1 MPSDKVF
8 SSADAAV
15 ADIPDGAVVMVG
27 GYAVP
32 GTPQGLVR
40 ALLRQAARGLTCISG
55 PWYVNDPELHDVAR
69 LVAAGRVR
77 KVITA
82 TPIRSSPIA
91 AAAPMDRRRSGEL
104 EVEMVAQATLAER
117 IRAGGAG
124 LGGVFLPAHGGD
136 AIDPTKEKRVIDGV
150 PCSLE
155 VSLQA
160 DFALLRAHTAD
171 TLGNLVYRR
180 TQRNW
185 NPVMATAVAVTIVE
199 VDEIVEPG
207 DLDPE
212 LVITPAIYIDRIVRA
227 GGGPDE

>member
-40 ALLRQAARGLTCISG
+40 ALLRQPARGLTCISG

-124 LGGVFLPAHGGD
+124 LGDRMLRRRDFRGKRELAVGEAGCMRASLLAHLNLCPAC
-136 AIDPTKEKRVIDGV
+136 T
-150 PCSLE
+150 
-155 VSLQA
+155 SLQ
-160 DFALLRAHTAD
+160 
-171 TLGNLVYRR
+171 
-180 TQRNW
+180 
-185 NPVMATAVAVTIVE
+185 
-199 VDEIVEPG
+199 
-207 DLDPE
+207 
-212 LVITPAIYIDRIVRA
+212 
-227 GGGPDE
+227 

>member
-15 ADIPDGAVVMVG
+15 ADIPDGAIVMVG

-40 ALLRQAARGLTCISG
+40 ALLSRAAQGLTCISG
-55 PWYVNDPELHDVAR
+55 PWYCKDPDLFDVAR

-82 TPIRSSPIA
+82 TPIHSGPIA
-91 AAAPMDRRRSGEL
+91 SAMERWRSGEL
-104 EVEMVAQATLAER
+104 EIETVAQGTLAER

-136 AIDPTKEKRVIDGV
+136 AIDLTKEMRGIDGV

-155 VSLQA
+155 VSLKA
-160 DFALLRAHTAD
+160 DFALLRAHRAD

-185 NPVMATAVAVTIVE
+185 NPIMATAAAVTIAE

-212 LVITPAIYIDRIVRA
+212 LVITPAIYVDRIVRA
-227 GGGPDE
+227 GGGRDE